1 MLTSYAHIICSSFA
15 WKVGMKSLRDH
26 KLPDGVPR
34 VQNGVE
40 YVGDQRVSMLVVEDG
55 MLYEVEVMAD
65 GSMTVS

>member
-1 MLTSYAHIICSSFA
+1 
-15 WKVGMKSLRDH
+15 MKSLRDH